1 MQITDYFPDIIFGD
15 DIVIAYGKAPGRTNI
30 IGEHI
35 DYCGYSVLPMALEQT
50 AYVLSAISITPIEDG
65 IDLVIRNINR
75 DKYIAVEVDTDARL
89 QLLMSSTEDKVIS
102 WSDYVLCGMYVAKS
116 LKRGP
121 KNSNKI
127 SVLVDGSIPQ
137 GSGLSS
143 SSALVVASALSFCSL
158 FGIVPSM
165 DELARLT
172 AEAERLVGTLGG
184 GMDQTISCLA
194 VERAALH
201 ISFGAELKYER
212 VYFPENVTFVL
223 CDSLVNA
230 IKSAQVKIDF
240 NTRVIECRVAA
251 IILAASLAPGGLDLD
266 QIENIKNLS
275 DFERIFRA
283 QTKGQHSSYPLGSI
297 ESLREVHQ
305 YALSILHEYSYSG
318 PEIDEAISTISKE
331 KRVMRSLFSPESKNV
346 FDRLE
351 ETDSS
356 YEKGFQLHKRV
367 NHVFSEAIRVL
378 QFKEIC
384 VESKNVTELGCLMNA
399 SHDSLRDLYECSC
412 KELDELVVLCRTSGA
427 LGSRLTG
434 AGWGGMVVS
443 MVCSD
448 EVDRFMRTLAG
459 SDFYASRLQLTDG
472 NVIENFETILFSTRP
487 STGASYGY
495 L

>member
-1 MQITDYFPDIIFGD
+1 
-15 DIVIAYGKAPGRTNI
+15 
-30 IGEHI
+30 
-35 DYCGYSVLPMALEQT
+35 
-50 AYVLSAISITPIEDG
+50 
-65 IDLVIRNINR
+65 
-75 DKYIAVEVDTDARL
+75 
-89 QLLMSSTEDKVIS
+89 
-102 WSDYVLCGMYVAKS
+102 
-116 LKRGP
+116 
-121 KNSNKI
+121 
-127 SVLVDGSIPQ
+127 
-137 GSGLSS
+137 
-143 SSALVVASALSFCSL
+143 
-158 FGIVPSM
+158 
-165 DELARLT
+165 
-172 AEAERLVGTLGG
+172 
-184 GMDQTISCLA
+184 
-194 VERAALH
+194 
-201 ISFGAELKYER
+201 
-212 VYFPENVTFVL
+212 
-223 CDSLVNA
+223 
-230 IKSAQVKIDF
+230 
-240 NTRVIECRVAA
+240 
-251 IILAASLAPGGLDLD
+251 
-266 QIENIKNLS
+266 
-275 DFERIFRA
+275 
-283 QTKGQHSSYPLGSI
+283 
-297 ESLREVHQ
+297 
-305 YALSILHEYSYSG
+305 
-318 PEIDEAISTISKE
+318 
-331 KRVMRSLFSPESKNV
+331 MRSLFSPESKNV